1 MSPLGLLALS
11 GAAFV
16 GTHFALSHPLRAGLV
31 RTVGERGFTLIYVAV
46 ALVTFY
52 GISRFYGP
60 ASTQAPAPLWQAGS
74 AVWIVATLLMWAG
87 SVLFVGSLRRNPA
100 FPTGGAP
107 VTRIGAP
114 RGVFAITRHPM
125 MWGFALW
132 AVVHALVNP
141 TLASLVVST
150 TIAILALGGAAG
162 QDVKKQKLIGAPWVE
177 WRAATAFVPFGK
189 GFALPDGV
197 AFIGGTVLWLAA
209 TYAHGALGYRPAG
222 VWAFFA

>member
-1 MSPLGLLALS
+1 MTALALLAAS
-11 GAAFV
+11 GALFV
-16 GTHFALSHPLRAGLV
+16 GTHFAMSHPLRAGLV
-31 RTVGERGFTLIYVAV
+31 RMLGERGFLLVYVAV
-46 ALVTFY
+46 SLGTFY

-60 ASTQAPAPLWQAGS
+60 ASAEAPDLLWPAGT
-74 AVWIVATLLMWAG
+74 AAWIAATLLMWAG

-100 FPTGGAP
+100 FPTGGA
-107 VTRIGAP
+107 VRERIAAP

-132 AVVHALVNP
+132 ALVHVIVNS
-141 TLASLVVST
+141 TLASLVVSA

-162 QDVKKQKLIGAPWVE
+162 QDAKKLKLLGAPWAE
-177 WRAATAFVPFGK
+177 WRRATAFVPFGQ
-189 GFALPDGV
+189 GLALPD
-197 AFIGGTVLWLAA
+197 AFASIGGTLLWLGA